1 MQESRSFTGTVRTL
15 YAIVLLNNLKNK
27 ILTRCDGTIVLYTSK
42 VEQAE
47 DLYPELKANLSNVVV
62 TLPFINNGV
71 LVLTKLKR
79 YGGGLQMVSMKALS
93 TAEDSCKM
101 I

>member
-1 MQESRSFTGTVRTL
+1 MHIL

-27 ILTRCDGTIVLYTSK
+27 ILARCDGTGTIVLCTSK

-79 YGGGLQMVSMKALS
+79 YGGGLQMVPMKSLS